1 VTDKDQK
8 AAIDSDRNTVVAAGA
23 GSGKTRVLAERY
35 VRLVTQ
41 RGLDLDSILTLTF
54 TRKAQA
60 EMYARIYRRL
70 SETDHPRARE
80 QLEFFD
86 TARIA
91 TLDSFCTALVRGA
104 CHRYGVSPD
113 FSVDEV
119 RLQRAAEEE
128 AVQILMTY
136 RNDPTV
142 SRLVA
147 TRNFDAIVTDFL
159 ADFAVHHLSLVVEP
173 DYTDLAR
180 QQITFVT
187 AEIDQVCTAL
197 NERGYAILA
206 IDADTA
212 GSESVAKAQAALRTK
227 LPLDPAA
234 VAADPEQAVR
244 TAAHLASSESF
255 RMPGSNVVNPALVE
269 LREYAGPLK
278 AAASAL
284 KRLAATLGFR
294 ADILATGGILD
305 DFGRRFL
312 RRKRQEG
319 LLSFHD
325 ATELAVDI
333 LTRDRALRDH
343 YKRRI
348 RAIMIDEFQDN
359 NDLQKNLLYLLAEK
373 DAVSSRG
380 VPDPQDLSPEKLFFV
395 GDEKQ
400 SIYRFRGADVAVFRR
415 LAADLG
421 HEPLPLSTNYRSD
434 PALVAFFNALFP
446 GVFGRPEA
454 DYEADFAAIGT
465 RPASAEGVPE
475 PAVPGASAAAAL
487 APVEFHL
494 YDADG
499 QDEAGDD
506 EEAALVSAADAEAL
520 AAARRLADGV
530 AAGDFAYA
538 DVAVLFRSTTH
549 QGAYE
554 RQFRRLG
561 IPFVAAD
568 PRGIFL
574 EGPANDYYALLRLC
588 LFPTDRNAYGTVL
601 RSPFTGLGDDAFAR
615 IMLDGQRPPFPED
628 APADWFADQAD
639 LRRFE
644 RGRALYRD
652 LRRRVDTEGI
662 APILAFLWYQTGYR
676 AMIIADPAAR
686 SCGEHFEYLYA
697 LALDADRRRLCL
709 SAFLDELAPLMG
721 TSVKVDGG
729 EASSRPGT
737 VSFMTIHKSKGL
749 EFPVVLVADCG
760 STGAANRNPKPYY
773 QHPRFGPVLNLKSE
787 YGPRKEPSLN
797 YFYEQ
802 GKQEEALQS
811 LAELK
816 RLLYVAATRAEKRL
830 FFFGTRKISKS
841 DAKKLTG
848 LSGKE
853 RLRALLRL
861 ERSNSNGDRTQLALF
876 DLIAQGLSAPEGGAA
891 GYEVFSI
898 PAITL
903 GAPARTPDAPPPDP
917 LSAFFRRPALP
928 TVMEN
933 PRSTTPSRMKLTHA
947 HQTGPHRAAGREPE
961 PLRALPIDGLLK
973 ATALENAF
981 GTLCHHSIA
990 CLLDH
995 RKADLPASLAEP
1007 FRGAELDD
1015 AAQAALQNQ
1024 ALALAED
1031 FLRSTLGE
1039 QARTALRRRS
1049 EFPFILPLSVPG
1061 KKPILVQGSIDLLY
1075 EFEGRCLIVDFK
1087 TDRNLDPEEHRVQLE
1102 CYRAAASAFSDL
1114 PVETWL
1120 VYLRDARSVRLD
1132 SVITPSELTSWAETT
1147 LSREAAE

>member
-1 VTDKDQK
+1 VTDKDQR

-35 VRLVTQ
+35 LRLVTE

-60 EMYARIYRRL
+60 EMYDRIYRRL
-70 SETDHPRARE
+70 SETQHPRARE

-86 TARIA
+86 TARIS

-119 RLQRAAEEE
+119 RLQRAAVEV
-128 AVQILMTY
+128 AVQTLMEY

-147 TRNFDAIVTDFL
+147 TRNFDAIITQFL
-159 ADFAVHHLSLVVEP
+159 ADFAVHHLSLIVEP
-173 DYTDLAR
+173 DYADLAR
-180 QQITFVT
+180 EQIAFVG
-187 AEIDQVCTAL
+187 AEITRVCAAL

-206 IDADTA
+206 IDAGTA
-212 GSESVAKAQAALRTK
+212 SGESVAKAQAALRSM
-227 LPLDPAA
+227 LPLEPAA
-234 VAADPEQAVR
+234 VAADPEQ
-244 TAAHLASSESF
+244 TAATAAYLASAASF
-255 RMPGSNVVNPALVE
+255 KMPGSNVVNPALVE
-269 LREYAGPLK
+269 LRDHAGPLK
-278 AAASAL
+278 AAASDL
-284 KRLAATLGFR
+284 NKLAATLGFS
-294 ADILATGGILD
+294 ADILAVGGILD
-305 DFGRRFL
+305 DFSRRFL
-312 RRKRQEG
+312 HRKRQEG

-325 ATELAVDI
+325 STEMAVDI
-333 LTRDRALRDH
+333 LARDRTLRDH

-359 NDLQKNLLYLLAEK
+359 NDLQKKLLYLLAEK
-373 DAVSSRG
+373 DSVSSRG

-415 LAADLG
+415 LAAELG
-421 HEPLPLSTNYRSD
+421 HEPLALRTNYRSS
-434 PALVAFFNALFP
+434 PELVVFFNALFP
-446 GVFGRPEA
+446 GVFGQPTA
-454 DYEADFAAIGT
+454 DYEADFAAIGLK
-465 RPASAEGVPE
+465 
-475 PAVPGASAAAAL
+475 AAAA
-487 APVEFHL
+487 ADTPGPAVPVEFHL
-494 YDADG
+494 Y
-499 QDEAGDD
+499 EAGGPGENAED
-506 EEAALVSAADAEAL
+506 EESALVSAADAEAL
-520 AAARRLADGV
+520 AAARRLESGV
-530 AAGDFAYA
+530 AAGEFAYA

-588 LFPTDRNAYGTVL
+588 LFPTDRNAYATVL

-615 IMLDGQRPPFPED
+615 IMLDGQRLPFPDD
-628 APADWFADQAD
+628 APDDWFADQAD

-644 RGRALYRD
+644 QGRTLYRE

-662 APILAFLWYQTGYR
+662 APILAFLWYQAGYR
-676 AMIIADPAAR
+676 AVIMDDSAAR
-686 SCGEHFEYLYA
+686 SCLEHFEYLYA

-709 SAFLDELAPLMG
+709 GAFLDELAPRMG

-729 EASSRPGT
+729 EVALKPGT

-760 STGAANRNPKPYY
+760 SSGASNHNPKPYY
-773 QHPRFGPVLNLKSE
+773 QHPRFGPVVNLKSE
-787 YGPRKEPSLN
+787 YGPRNEPSLN

-802 GKQEEALQS
+802 SKQEEALQS

-816 RLLYVAATRAEKRL
+816 RLLYVAATRAERRL
-830 FFFGTRKISKS
+830 FLFGFRKMNKA
-841 DAKKLTG
+841 DAKNLDG
-848 LSGKE
+848 LVGEE
-853 RLRALLRL
+853 RLRGILRL
-861 ERSNSNGDRTQLALF
+861 VRTKSNGDQTLSSLYDLVAL
-876 DLIAQGLSAPEGGAA
+876 GLSAPEGCLAEYA
-891 GYEVFSI
+891 VFAI
-898 PAITL
+898 PAINL
-903 GAPARTPDAPPPDP
+903 AALARPPLTPPSDQLD
-917 LSAFFRRPALP
+917 AFFRRQPLP
-928 TVMEN
+928 MIPEL
-933 PRSTTPSRMKLTHA
+933 PRTTTPSLMKLVHA
-947 HQTGPHRAAGREPE
+947 ERAAAQRESGRKSESLP
-961 PLRALPIDGLLK
+961 ALPIDGLLK
-973 ATALENAF
+973 QSALENAF

-995 RKADLPASLAEP
+995 RKPDIPAGLAEP
-1007 FRGAELDD
+1007 FRSAELD
-1015 AAQAALQNQ
+1015 AAARSALQAQAIG
-1024 ALALAED
+1024 LAEA
-1031 FLRSTLGE
+1031 FLQSTLGA
-1039 QARTALRRRS
+1039 QAQAALRRRS
-1049 EFPFILPLSVPG
+1049 EFSFLLPLSVPG
-1061 KKPILVQGSIDLLY
+1061 NKPILVKGSVDLLF
-1075 EFEGRCLIVDFK
+1075 EFEGRCLVVDFK

-1102 CYRAAASAFSDL
+1102 CYRAAASAFSDF

-1132 SVITPSELTSWAETT
+1132 SAVTPSELTSLAETT